1 MIKQF
6 LKSHELHFDIIAVGH
21 QGLNRDQK
29 EREVYLGTV
38 STSILRAK
46 LMNCL
51 YVAWIIKN

>member
-21 QGLNRDQK
+21 QGLNREQK

-38 STSILRAK
+38 STSVLRAK

-51 YVAWIIKN
+51 YVA